1 MGVEF
6 SHIYQGKVELWVA
19 ILTGTAERN
28 ITDILQLFSLT
39 GDCLQNAE
47 TSKFVKIFECLIVCF
62 FTSYLVVEHSSAL

>member
-6 SHIYQGKVELWVA
+6 SHIYQVKVELWVE

-28 ITDILQLFSLT
+28 ITGILQLLSLT

-47 TSKFVKIFECLIVCF
+47 TSKYVKIFECLTVF
-62 FTSYLVVEHSSAL
+62 FTSYLVVEHNSAM